1 MRLFR
6 KKLNQNEKLL
16 KNIEK
21 YEQKEKA
28 KQQESKVLGQKL
40 VKGTKNKEKSINV
53 YNSQQG
59 EGIRDMV

>member
-6 KKLNQNEKLL
+6 KRENQNEKLL
-16 KNIEK
+16 KNIEI

-40 VKGTKNKEKSINV
+40 VKRTESKEKSTQL
-53 YNSQQG
+53 YGS
-59 EGIRDMV
+59 